1 MSKVFL
7 LSDQPVLLRGFECV
21 LDGKGFEI
29 AGRCQPAAFAAALE
43 PGSRPDVLLLDITAG
58 LTFADLSDL
67 HACIPECP
75 VVLWADALPLELMF
89 KTLEFGV
96 RGIVQR
102 NAQPEQLVDS
112 MRKVI
117 AGELQIGFGATSDAA
132 QPRRRVALTPRERE
146 IVAFLRQGMRNKQIA
161 GEMGITEGTVKIYLF
176 RLFHKM
182 GVRNRFELAR
192 CGALDQLQL
201 TPGPL
206 PASDKP
212 VNRGR
217 NANAINSSG
226 KRAVRRLYRN
236 AVSIVARRAGLQLDR
251 ESIRSLCTA

>member
-1 MSKVFL
+1 LSKVYL
-7 LSDQPVLLRGFECV
+7 VSDQPVLLRGFECV
-21 LDGKGFEI
+21 LGNKGFEI
-29 AGRCQPAAFAAALE
+29 AGSCKPGAFATAFESA
-43 PGSRPDVLLLDITAG
+43 SRPDVLLLDITAG
-58 LTFADLSDL
+58 LTFADLGDL
-67 HACIPECP
+67 HACVPDCP

-102 NAQPEQLVDS
+102 NARPEQLVDS
-112 MRKVI
+112 MSKVV
-117 AGELQIGFGATSDAA
+117 AGELQIGFGATTDAS

-146 IVAFLRQGMRNKQIA
+146 IIAFLRQGMRNKQIA

-201 TPGPL
+201 TPGPFMAPEK
-206 PASDKP
+206 PASETMASGNPAKAI
-212 VNRGR
+212 R
-217 NANAINSSG
+217 NHMP
-226 KRAVRRLYRN
+226 
-236 AVSIVARRAGLQLDR
+236 
-251 ESIRSLCTA
+251 SLAQR

>member
-1 MSKVFL
+1 VLGGTELSKVYL
-7 LSDQPVLLRGFECV
+7 LSDQPVLLRGFEHV
-21 LDGKGFEI
+21 LSSTGFEI
-29 AGRCQPAAFAAALE
+29 AGSSPPAQFAAALQSVSADQAPAE
-43 PGSRPDVLLLDITAG
+43 PDVLLLDITAG
-58 LTFADLSDL
+58 LTFADLGEL
-67 HACIPECP
+67 HACVPECP

-102 NAQPEQLVDS
+102 NVQPEQLVDS
-112 MRKVI
+112 LRKVA
-117 AGELQIGFGATSDAA
+117 AGELQIGFGATSDASS
-132 QPRRRVALTPRERE
+132 QPRRRVSLTPRERE

-201 TPGPL
+201 TPGTSMHADKVEPL
-206 PASDKP
+206 
-212 VNRGR
+212 
-217 NANAINSSG
+217 SG
-226 KRAVRRLYRN
+226 GAALM
-236 AVSIVARRAGLQLDR
+236 
-251 ESIRSLCTA
+251 